1 MKKLLPLSCL
11 MATMFLA
18 SCQSTAPFA
27 ALPIDANADAERVSN
42 VVITNAELHSA
53 LRAGRAG
60 LRRIAGSNQLKVI
73 VPIRNISEREL
84 QVRIQVT
91 FLDLEKAPIGD
102 ETNAQVEIIG
112 PGETHNHSVTSTM
125 SEARDWIMRIIP
137 NY

>member
-18 SCQSTAPFA
+18 SCSSVAPYA
-27 ALPIDANADAERVSN
+27 ALPIENDAEQVSN
-42 VVITNAELHSA
+42 VVVTNAELRSK
-53 LRAGRAG
+53 LRVGRAG
-60 LRRIAGSNQLKVI
+60 VRRVDGSNQLKVI
-73 VPIRNISEREL
+73 VPIRNVSENQL
-84 QVRIQVT
+84 QIRIQVS

-102 ETNAQVEIIG
+102 DTNSQVQIIG

-125 SEARDWIMRIIP
+125 SEARDWVMRIVP